1 MCLIAWAVAPATATP
16 LWVAANRDEQWD
28 RPTLPFQAWPLPD
41 GTTVWSGRDVLAG
54 GTWLAFGARGRVAML
69 TNVRAWP
76 PEPPRARSRGALVTA
91 WLAEDAPATWTAFA
105 RQHAAAEYNGCNLV
119 LGDVLHGQ
127 WAWITNRDPA
137 HHQGADA
144 ASDTPLEHVGGWWG
158 RALPPGRYA
167 LSNAALDTPWP
178 KVRRL
183 KTALSTALAAADH
196 PSADDALLRALQTH
210 LPHPDARQHV
220 EASPFV
226 HLPSRRYG
234 TRSSLIARWDRHGT
248 LTVAEWTYDSPSG
261 PAAIESAVQ
270 RRISI
275 DWWGMPTSS

>member
-1 MCLIAWAVAPATATP
+1 MCLIAWAVAPVTATP
-16 LWVAANRDEQWD
+16 LWVVANRDEQWD
-28 RPTLPFQAWPLPD
+28 RPTLPLQAWSLPD
-41 GTTVWSGRDVLAG
+41 GTTVWSGRDALAG
-54 GTWLAFGARGRVAML
+54 GAWLAFGQHGRIAML

-91 WLAEDAPATWTAFA
+91 WLAADAPATWTAFA
-105 RQHAAAEYNGCNLV
+105 QRHAAAAYNGCNLV
-119 LGDVLHGQ
+119 LGDVIDGQ
-127 WAWITNRDPA
+127 WAWLTNRDPTIPC
-137 HHQGADA
+137 
-144 ASDTPLEHVGGWWG
+144 SEDTVPDTAVVRVGGWWG
-158 RALPPGRYA
+158 RALPPGLYA

-178 KVRRL
+178 KVRHL
-183 KTALSTALAAADH
+183 KTALSTGLVATDH
-196 PSADDALLRALQTH
+196 ATAGDALLRALQKH
-210 LPHPDARQHV
+210 VPHPDAWQHV

-226 HLPSRRYG
+226 HLSSRRYG

-248 LTVAEWTYDSPSG
+248 LNVAEWTYDSPKG